1 MPVEN
6 FMKNSVKTHV
16 GVWKCILTEYQCFV
30 SLVYMYSQVIEVLC
44 NVPNII
50 YQLMIFRL
58 GGFLLY

>member
-1 MPVEN
+1 MPVEKLN
-6 FMKNSVKTHV
+6 EEFSQNECGCLKMH
-16 GVWKCILTEYQCFV
+16 TEYQCFV
-30 SLVYMYSQVIEVLC
+30 SLLVKYKC